1 MAGVESKKVLRLCFF
16 MLRLLRMVLIINLV
30 AAMKAFLLVGQGAS
44 SRQLLVRLD
53 LSRSIPGSYLECF
66 CIPGHSR

>member
-1 MAGVESKKVLRLCFF
+1 MESKKVLHPCFF
-16 MLRLLRMVLIINLV
+16 LLHLLRMVLIINLV
-30 AAMKAFLLVGQGAS
+30 AVMKAFLLVGQGALP
-44 SRQLLVRLD
+44 RQLLVRLD